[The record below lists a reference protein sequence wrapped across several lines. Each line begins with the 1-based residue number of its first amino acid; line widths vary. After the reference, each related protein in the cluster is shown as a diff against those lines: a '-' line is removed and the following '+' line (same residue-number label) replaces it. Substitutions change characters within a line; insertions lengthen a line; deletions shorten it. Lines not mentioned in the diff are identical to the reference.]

1 MLLNLKTKEV
11 DFPMF
16 EQILTALGLSGANVL
31 VSAILVCIVC
41 VIVIQIIMKAVDK
54 LLARSQ
60 KLDGMLKGF
69 IKTALRIALWVIA
82 IILVAGALGIP
93 TASLVAVLSIAGLA
107 LSLSVQNILANLF
120 SGITLLITKPFAAG
134 DLVDVAGNNGTV
146 KTVGLFYT
154 VLDTLDNKVVSIPN
168 SDVTGASITNYSRNP
183 LRRVD
188 LTFSVSYETST
199 EEVRAAVREAAKAVP
214 QVLADP
220 EPFIVIGAYKE
231 SRIEYIVRVWCNSA
245 DYWDVYF
252 GMNEQV
258 RESFNARGVKLTY
271 DHINVHMVSD

>member
-1 MLLNLKTKEV
+1 MLDKIWE
-11 DFPMF
+11 
-16 EQILTALGLSGANVL
+16 ALGLSGASVL
-31 VSAILVCIVC
+31 VSAILVCLVC
-41 VIVIQIIMKAVDK
+41 VIAIKIIMKAVDK
-54 LLARSQ
+54 LLAKSQ
-60 KLDGMLKGF
+60 KMDGMLQGF
-69 IKTALRIALWVIA
+69 IRTVIRIALWVVA
-82 IILVAGALGIP
+82 LILVAGSLGIP

-107 LSLSVQNILANLF
+107 LSLSVQNILSNLF
-120 SGITLLITKPFAAG
+120 SGITLLITKPFGAG
-134 DLVDVAGNNGTV
+134 DYVVVAGNDGV
-146 KTVGLFYT
+146 VRTVGLFYT

-188 LTFSVSYETST
+188 LTFSVSYETGT

-220 EPFIVIGAYKE
+220 EPFIVIGDFKE
-231 SRIEYIVRVWCNSA
+231 SRIEYIVRVWCNSP

-258 RESFNARGVKLTY
+258 RESFAARGVKLTY
-271 DHINVHMVSD
+271 DHINVHMVQ